1 MKKAGFFLI
10 LSMMFSVPAMAIEDS
25 ITSRFKFW
33 LLNNEARMLSTI
45 SFDRQI
51 TAQIEEPFAIMPE
64 SPAAVNLSVER
75 ILSVHRKFYLFLDEI
90 EQVYQLAARFGNG
103 RFAIVI
109 KQARPEIW
117 AQVPLMIVHGP
128 SKSLTGPYRKVFYD
142 TLIKTLGLDSQRDK
156 DLSSR
161 LNKAKGR
168 LSDEEMR
175 VFKGYAEAFNAL
187 FPGDRSARMMLAFVE
202 NASTRQFAGGI
213 SRLLEPEIVST
224 SFVAVPVQAAPSDA
238 GLDDPLA
245 ELEKLT
251 AMTEAE
257 EKQLGLD
264 AKPVETTVEET
275 IADSQPE
282 ETETS
287 VGEEP
292 EATTTTDE
300 TYETGET
307 APAGN
312 NSGNENAGQEE
323 PEGNQPDMF
332 NIWD

>member
-10 LSMMFSVPAMAIEDS
+10 FSILFSVPAMAIEDS
-25 ITSRFKFW
+25 ISSRFKFW

-64 SPAAVNLSVER
+64 SPAAINISVER
-75 ILSVHRKFYLFLDEI
+75 ILSVHRKFYQFLDEI

-117 AQVPLMIVHGP
+117 AQVPLMVVQGP
-128 SKSLTGPYRKVFYD
+128 SKNLTGPYRKVFYD
-142 TLIKTLGLDSQRDK
+142 TLIKTLGLDAQRDK
-156 DLSSR
+156 NLSAR
-161 LNKAKGR
+161 LNKAKAR

-175 VFKGYAEAFNAL
+175 LFKGYAETFSAL
-187 FPGDRSARMMLAFVE
+187 FPGDRSARMVLAFVE

-213 SRLLEPEIVST
+213 SRLLEPDIVST
-224 SFVAVPVQAAPSDA
+224 SFVAVPVQAAATDA

-264 AKPVETTVEET
+264 AKPVEAAAGET
-275 IADSQPE
+275 LADSQPD

-287 VGEEP
+287 VSEES
-292 EATTTTDE
+292 EETATTD
-300 TYETGET
+300 ETGET
-307 APAGN
+307 APAEN
-312 NSGNENAGQEE
+312 NAGDENAVQEE